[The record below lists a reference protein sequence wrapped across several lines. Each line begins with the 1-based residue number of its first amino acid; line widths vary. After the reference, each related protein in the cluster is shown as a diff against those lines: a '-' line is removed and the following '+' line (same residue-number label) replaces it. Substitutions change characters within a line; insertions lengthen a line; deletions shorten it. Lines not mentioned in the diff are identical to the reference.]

1 MAGQETQYRWIPI
14 DPCEASVDE
23 PLLYESWGKN
33 QTYIIA
39 FSDSFC
45 DKYAFSLTT
54 ARLKELAVSE
64 KYFPNIYASASS
76 YVVNT
81 STHFTYS
88 ELNSKFKIDGE
99 EEHMANAIDVT
110 HLYTSNI
117 SAALDR
123 RKVTSDEFEV
133 VLNKLRLK
141 MKNII

>member
-1 MAGQETQYRWIPI
+1 
-14 DPCEASVDE
+14 
-23 PLLYESWGKN
+23 
-33 QTYIIA
+33 
-39 FSDSFC
+39 
-45 DKYAFSLTT
+45 
-54 ARLKELAVSE
+54 LKELAVSE
-64 KYFPNIYASASS
+64 KYLPNIYASASS

-99 EEHMANAIDVT
+99 EQMTNAIDVT